1 MRNVLKTNN
10 PVTLSF
16 AQSLLAEAGIEAVV
30 FDTHTSVIEGSL
42 GILPRRLM
50 VADDD
55 GPRAERVLREGFA
68 RAESPSVRET
78 SEDRFLGGRIIVRQ
92 PVDGFR
98 AGLDAVMLAAS
109 VPARQGE
116 DVLELGSGV
125 GTASLCLAARVE
137 ANIVGVEIDPE
148 LTHLANGNA
157 IANSLDNR
165 VVFVTADVLDLPRD
179 MKRDY
184 AHVFCNPPFHGPDGE
199 SSPYAD
205 RALALEDGGRLA
217 DWLAVGVK
225 RTAPGGTFTTI
236 IRADRMG
243 EALAALPEKGVRKFP
258 LWPRAGEAAKRI
270 LLQVTKGSGAAP
282 ELLPGLVLHQEGG
295 SYTPDADAILRG
307 NAWLAPHFRGL

>member
-1 MRNVLKTNN
+1 MRDVLKTNN

-16 AQSLLAEAGIEAVV
+16 AQSLLAEAGIEAIV
-30 FDTHTSVIEGSL
+30 FDMHASVVDGSL

-55 GPRAERVLREGFA
+55 VPQAQRVLQEGLA
-68 RAESPSVRET
+68 RAESGELAT
-78 SEDRFLGGRIIVRQ
+78 SQDRFLDGRIIVRQ

-109 VPARQGE
+109 VPAQAGD

-125 GTASLCLAARVE
+125 GTASLCLAVRVE
-137 ANIVGVEIDPE
+137 ANIVGTEIDPE
-148 LTHLANGNA
+148 LTLLANGNA
-157 IANSLDNR
+157 GANGLEKR
-165 VVFVTADVLDLPRD
+165 VVFVTVDVLNLPSD

-184 AHVFCNPPFHGPDGE
+184 AHVFCNPPFHGLDGE

-205 RALALEDGGRLA
+205 RVLALEDGGRLA
-217 DWLAVGVK
+217 DWLKVGVK

-243 EALAALPEKGVRKFP
+243 EALAALPDKGIRKFP
-258 LWPRAGEAAKRI
+258 LWPRAGEPAKRVLI
-270 LLQVTKGSGAAP
+270 QVTKASGAAP
-282 ELLPGLVLHQEGG
+282 ELLPGLVLHQDGG
-295 SYTPDADAILRG
+295 SYTPEADSILRG
-307 NAWLAPHFRGL
+307 KAWLAPHFRGL